1 MIPIRAFV
9 ADIYRAG
16 SITAAAQQLFISQPA
31 LSADLKRLENELGVT
46 LFDRTTSPISLT
58 DAGRVYVQAL
68 EDIGKISDDLQT
80 QLDELKGLRAGRLS
94 VGGAHFIA
102 SCLLLQ
108 LTRDFCRRYAGIAVD
123 VFEGNSATLT
133 QQVLQNEL
141 DLLLDYDF
149 DAALFTAQPIL
160 RENILL
166 CVPKAYARAGA
177 LLRGDIIAG
186 RHLDTAPTDLAA
198 FRDAPLILLRAGNN
212 MYEHAVALCTAAGFT
227 PHVTFSFDQLM
238 TAYEAAVQGLG
249 VTFVS
254 DEIVRTVSD
263 DDAVAYYPLAGEA
276 AHRTL
281 YIAGKKRRYCSSAK
295 KTFID
300 FAAEYC
306 Q

>member
-16 SITAAAQQLFISQPA
+16 SITAAAQRLFISQPA

-46 LFDRTTSPISLT
+46 LFDRSTSPISLT

-68 EDIGKISDDLQT
+68 TDIEKISGDLQT
-80 QLDELKGLRAGRLS
+80 QLDELKGLRAGHLS

-108 LTRDFCRRYAGIAVD
+108 LTRDFCRRYAGITVD

-149 DAALFTAQPIL
+149 DAALFTAHPIL
-160 RENILL
+160 RESILL

-177 LLRGDIIAG
+177 LLRADIIAG
-186 RHLDTAPTDLAA
+186 RHTAAPPAALAA
-198 FRDAPLILLRAGNN
+198 FRDAPFILLREGNN
-212 MYEHAVALCTAAGFT
+212 MFEHATALCAAAAFT
-227 PHVTFSFDQLM
+227 PHIAFSFDQLV

-263 DDAVAYYPLAGEA
+263 DEAVVYYPLAGDA
-276 AHRTL
+276 ARRTL
-281 YIAGKKRRYCSSAK
+281 YIAGKKKRYCSSAMQ
-295 KTFID
+295 TFID
-300 FAAEYC
+300 FAADYC
-306 Q
+306 R